1 MADESIAAQIGQAW
15 RTHREGNN
23 EAAINEF
30 GRILRSAPDSI
41 DANYGLGLAHKAAG
55 NQSAAREA
63 FQRALDLAG
72 QVEPADQEERD
83 RYMMMSRMI
92 KQRLEE
98 LKAAG

>member
-1 MADESIAAQIGQAW
+1 MANESIAMQIGQAW
-15 RTHREGNN
+15 HSHREGNS

-41 DANYGLGLAHKAAG
+41 DANYGLGLAYKAIG
-55 NQSAAREA
+55 NQSAASEA

-72 QVEPADQEERD
+72 KVEPASQEERD
-83 RYMMMSRMI
+83 RYMMLSRMI

-98 LKAAG
+98 IKAAG